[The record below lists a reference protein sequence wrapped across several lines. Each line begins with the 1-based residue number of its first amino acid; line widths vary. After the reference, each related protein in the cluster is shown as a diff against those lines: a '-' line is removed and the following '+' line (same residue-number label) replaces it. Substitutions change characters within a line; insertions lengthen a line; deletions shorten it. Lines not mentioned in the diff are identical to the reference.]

1 VWRLRAADWVG
12 PARWRWRLSDSAD
25 SSVDVVEHDV
35 ALDPTAWQFEA
46 FTDLYR
52 YLQWNVS
59 PDRRREHEAA
69 LLVEVGD
76 WIGQQVLGPVA
87 EAIGTRR
94 GTVRLE
100 LPSEAAVL
108 GYRPWELARVGGRS
122 WAASRVRVVVVPQP
136 NRPLTK
142 NDVGGRLRML
152 AVFSLP
158 DGGNALN
165 LRRERFELAR
175 LVREI
180 ARVHGKAVELRVVQ
194 YGATR
199 ERLADALL
207 EEAGWDVVHL
217 SGHGLAGGLL
227 LEDDAGRPD
236 QLTSDEL
243 VDLLDLGGE
252 QIKLVTLSS
261 CESAA
266 VTATEHLR
274 LLGLAPT
281 RDGRARGEDR
291 GVPAG
296 DGGAAEGQAPLVEPD
311 DVAEELPAVA
321 TAVVD
326 RLDCAVLAMR
336 YPVGDEFAIEL
347 AGSFYDLLLGSGQP
361 VAKALAASLVR
372 PDRGVAVSG
381 LSLGTPA
388 LFGARASDLSLA
400 PPEGTPQM
408 LDIRSGK
415 LAGFPDQPVRFVGRV
430 GALTRASKVLAP
442 GSGRAGV
449 VLYGMAGAGK
459 TACALELAYT
469 HERSFPWMAWFAAPE
484 ETPGGVEIR
493 SVLASFALAIERQL
507 PGLQW
512 AHLVDDPEKLRGFLP
527 QLTEIMEQ
535 NRILLVLDNV
545 ESLLTPEGAWRDER
559 WEWVVAALVGHAG
572 LSRVVVTS
580 RRLPVGLPETVLVEP
595 VHALSLPESVLL
607 ARELPRLRGL
617 IDGTDL
623 PAGLTVETGREV
635 AARVLG
641 VVQGHPKLLE
651 LADGA
656 AVDPVELRS
665 RLADADAAW
674 LARGTRLDGF
684 LREESSAASDDD
696 FGAVLAGWARSAAE
710 GLPDEAGLLLRVVCG
725 LEDADRGPN
734 VLEVVW
740 PRVWERTGRPG
751 SPPDVAALL
760 PALTGRALVAEEC
773 DLDSGAVLGWV
784 VHPGVADAVRADT
797 DPGLAEVVDE
807 VAGNGWLG
815 TLEAAQAREVE
826 QREGAWVLRAAR
838 SAAPYLLR
846 RGRWDDLDFVAGQV
860 LVRDPG
866 VSAAVVLAP
875 MLQVAAE
882 ATRGGE
888 LELSLGRTH
897 ARVVLRLDPARGVA
911 LLDELLG
918 AAVAAGRYGHASALA
933 GDLINRYRAEGS
945 YAEALDLV
953 DRQVDYSRRVGGGP
967 WTQLAI
973 QAQRLQIEYRQGRHR
988 EVLVEVEALRE
999 RMAALPADPDPATER
1014 IDVWNVRETILNI
1027 GAGAAQRLG
1036 LWERALELN
1045 AENLASKRG
1054 RGASAH
1060 DQADA
1065 AFNDYGPLIGLGRL
1079 AQARALLIDCR
1090 EAFEQADDIPGLART
1105 LSALADVEDALGHGQ
1120 RAVDLGREALRF
1132 GYAVGDPDGVGVSHH
1147 NMANYLQGS
1156 GADPGLVRAH
1166 QVAAAVIAYWIG
1178 SGFLPGRLAA
1188 LGRLLVVDG
1197 SSVPRSFGR
1206 VCALVGHV
1214 PGVDLAGLLARL
1226 PSRAPDP
1233 DTAVQAVLAA
1243 APDAAAASQADR
1255 VEQALAG
1262 WEPALSALHTAAT
1275 DPDPDTRV
1283 AAATTLTAELD
1294 RFADSDHWRALA
1306 AVLRRIHT
1314 GERDPDVLLDGLDE
1328 ITIAIVRRAL
1338 DILTGTATIDP
1349 NAWHTPTDDTA
1360 NGQNEPDQV
1369 AQFVAAI
1376 AAAAAG
1382 DTNARAAVEPQL
1394 AAWEADPDTAAMAA
1408 VVRQIVDGADNPTLV
1423 GDLPPDQAAFL
1434 AAVRQHL
1441 LSPDEPETS

>member
-1 VWRLRAADWVG
+1 
-12 PARWRWRLSDSAD
+12 
-25 SSVDVVEHDV
+25 
-35 ALDPTAWQFEA
+35 
-46 FTDLYR
+46 
-52 YLQWNVS
+52 
-59 PDRRREHEAA
+59 
-69 LLVEVGD
+69 
-76 WIGQQVLGPVA
+76 
-87 EAIGTRR
+87 
-94 GTVRLE
+94 
-100 LPSEAAVL
+100 
-108 GYRPWELARVGGRS
+108 
-122 WAASRVRVVVVPQP
+122 
-136 NRPLTK
+136 
-142 NDVGGRLRML
+142 ML

-281 RDGRARGEDR
+281 RDGRAPGEDR

-296 DGGAAEGQAPLVEPD
+296 DGGASEGQAALLGPD

-361 VAKALAASLVR
+361 VAGALAASLVR
-372 PDRGVAVSG
+372 PDRGAAVSG

-388 LFGARASDLSLA
+388 LFGARASDLSLV

-408 LDIRSGK
+408 LEIRSGK

-469 HERSFPWMAWFAAPE
+469 HERSFPLMAWFAAPE
-484 ETPGGVEIR
+484 ESPGGVEIR
-493 SVLASFALAIERQL
+493 PVLASFALATERQL

-512 AHLVDDPEKLRGFLP
+512 AHLVDDPQQLRGFLP

-535 NRILLVLDNV
+535 NRVLLVLDNL

-559 WEWVVAALVGHAG
+559 WGWVLAALMGHTG

-580 RRLPVGLPETVLVEP
+580 RRLPVGLPEAVLVEP

-623 PAGLTVETGREV
+623 PAGLTVEAGREV

-684 LREESSAASDDD
+684 LREESTASDDD
-696 FGAVLAGWARSAAE
+696 FGAVLARWARSAAA
-710 GLPDEAGLLLRVVCG
+710 GLPDEARLLLRVLCG

-740 PRVWERTGRPG
+740 RGVWKRTGRPG
-751 SPPDVAALL
+751 SPPGSAPDVAALL
-760 PALTGRALVAEEC
+760 PALTGRALVAQDR
-773 DLDSGAVLGWV
+773 DLESGVVLRWR

-807 VAGNGWLG
+807 VAGDAWLS
-815 TLEAAQAREVE
+815 TLRAARARETE
-826 QREGAWVLRAAR
+826 GREGAWVLRAAG

-846 RGRWDDLDFVAGQV
+846 RGRWDDLGFVAQEV
-860 LVRDPG
+860 LARDPG
-866 VSAAVVLAP
+866 VSAAAVLAP

-882 ATRGGE
+882 ATRGGDPR
-888 LELSLGRTH
+888 LEPNLGRIH
-897 ARVVLRLDPARGVA
+897 ALVVLRLDPARGVT
-911 LLDELLG
+911 LLNELLG
-918 AAVAAGRYGHASALA
+918 AAVAAGRYGNASVLA
-933 GDLINRYRAEGS
+933 GDLANRYRDEGR
-945 YAEALDLV
+945 YVEALGLV
-953 DRQVDYSRRVGGGP
+953 DQKVDYSRRAGLGP
-967 WTQLAI
+967 WTQLAD
-973 QAQRLQIEYRQGRHR
+973 QGWRLQIEYMQGRHR
-988 EVLVEVEALRE
+988 EVFDEVEALRA

-1014 IDVWNVRETILNI
+1014 VDGWNVRETILNL
-1027 GAGAAQRLG
+1027 GALAARELR

-1054 RGASAH
+1054 REAGEH
-1060 DQADA
+1060 DQAKA
-1065 AFNDYGPLIGLGRL
+1065 AFNDYGPLIELGRL
-1079 AQARALLIDCR
+1079 AEARALLIGCR
-1090 EAFEQADDIPGLART
+1090 EVFEQADDILFLGYS
-1105 LSALADVEDALGHGQ
+1105 LSALASVEDALGHGE
-1120 RAVDLGREALRF
+1120 RAVDLAREALRF
-1132 GYAVGDPDGVGVSHH
+1132 GYAGDPDGVGVSHH
-1147 NMANYLQGS
+1147 NLANYLRGR
-1156 GADPGLVRAH
+1156 GADPGVVGAH
-1166 QVAAAVIAYWIG
+1166 RVAAAVIAYQTG
-1178 SGFLPGRLAA
+1178 SGRITDRLSA
-1188 LGRLLVVDG
+1188 LGRLLAGDDG
-1197 SSVPRSFGR
+1197 ASVPRSFGQ
-1206 VCALVGHV
+1206 VCALVGQV

-1226 PSRAPDP
+1226 PSRAHDP
-1233 DTAVQAVLAA
+1233 DTAVQVVLAA
-1243 APDAAAASQADR
+1243 ALDAAAAEEAGR
-1255 VEQALAG
+1255 VELALAG
-1262 WEPALSALHTAAT
+1262 WASVLSALHTAAT
-1275 DPDPDTRV
+1275 DPDPDTRAA
-1283 AAATTLTAELD
+1283 AAATLTAVLD
-1294 RFADSDHWRALA
+1294 GFADSNDWRTLA
-1306 AVLRRIHT
+1306 AVLRHIHT
-1314 GERDPDVLLDGLDE
+1314 GERDPGVLLDGLDE
-1328 ITIAIVRRAL
+1328 IDTAIAHRAL
-1338 DILTGTATIDP
+1338 DVLTGAATIDP
-1349 NAWHTPTDDTA
+1349 NAWHALTDDTA
-1360 NGQNEPDQV
+1360 NGQNEPDEV

-1376 AAAAAG
+1376 AVAAAG
-1382 DTNARAAVEPQL
+1382 DTDARAAVEPQL
-1394 AAWEADPDTAAMAA
+1394 AAWEADPETAALAA
-1408 VVRQIVDGADNPTLV
+1408 ALRQIVDGADNPTLDH
-1423 GDLPPDQAAFL
+1423 DLPPDQAAFL